1 MMNDDKIQ
9 IRISSELL
17 SYCKNNFENVSLFIR
32 EAVRE
37 KIDSGLLTDPSLSFV
52 EIRARTPYTYF
63 AKLESVIDGDTILL
77 SFDLGFFITIKEK
90 VRLIGINAPE
100 ITTKKGQE
108 ATVFIEKELKKANL
122 LVETRK
128 KEKYGR
134 FLGYVYYSTQYK
146 DFEDIIRHGK
156 LLNEELVKAGFAN
169 RYKED

>member
-63 AKLESVIDGDTILL
+63 AKLESVIDGDTLLL

-100 ITTKKGQE
+100 INTKEGQE
-108 ATVFIEKELKKANL
+108 ATAFIEKELKKANL
-122 LVETRK
+122 LIETRK

-146 DFEDIIRHGK
+146 DFEDIIRYGK

-169 RYKED
+169 RYEE

>member
-1 MMNDDKIQ
+1 MLNDEKIQ

-17 SYCKNNFENVSLFIR
+17 NYCKNNFENVSLFIR

-37 KIDSGLLTDPSLSFV
+37 KIDSGLLTDPSLSFI
-52 EIRARTPYTYF
+52 EIRARTPYTFF
-63 AKLESVIDGDTILL
+63 AKLENVVDGDTILL
-77 SFDLGFFITIKEK
+77 SFDLGFFINFKEK

-100 ITTKKGQE
+100 ITTKEGKE
-108 ATVFIEKELKKANL
+108 AVAFIEKELKNANL

-134 FLGYVYYSTQYK
+134 YLAYIYYSTQYK

-156 LLNEELVKAGFAN
+156 LLNEELVKAGYAN
-169 RYKED
+169 RSNDD